1 MPHGIDASLND
12 YKPAVSVPAVAQLLD
27 YSGKTVVVTGASAGI
42 GAGIVRRF
50 HEAGANVVVHY
61 RSGAADAQA
70 LVTSLGSR
78 ALAVHG
84 DITVDA
90 DVEHL
95 MQSAVATFGGL
106 DVLVNNAALQPH
118 AAFLDLSGADF
129 DLVLQAN
136 AGGMFRCSQ
145 VAARHMSGKNGAIV
159 NISSISGVEPAFTSA
174 HYCSS
179 KAAVIMLTRVAALEL
194 GPLGVR
200 VNAVAPG
207 LIWRDGLDTNWPDGL
222 ARWMAHVP
230 LQRVGQDEDVADAC
244 LFLGSAAARWI
255 TGTTLTVDGG
265 VTTHPSY

>member
-1 MPHGIDASLND
+1 MAAQPASETQHHLNEQI
-12 YKPAVSVPAVAQLLD
+12 PAVSELLN

-50 HEAGANVVVHY
+50 HEAGANVVAHY
-61 RSGAADAQA
+61 RSDAAGAQSLTA
-70 LVTSLGSR
+70 TLGSR
-78 ALAVHG
+78 AVAVYG
-84 DITVDA
+84 DITIDA
-90 DVEHL
+90 DVERL
-95 MQSAVATFGGL
+95 MQSAVDSFGSL

-118 AAFLDLSGADF
+118 AAFLDLSGDDF
-129 DLVLQAN
+129 DLVMQAN
-136 AGGMFRCSQ
+136 VGGMFRCSK
-145 VAARHMSGKNGAIV
+145 VAAGHMSGKHGAIV
-159 NISSISGVEPAFTSA
+159 NISSISGLEPAFTSA

-207 LIWRDGLDTNWPDGL
+207 LIWRDGLDKNWPEGL
-222 ARWMAHVP
+222 ARWLAHVP
-230 LQRVGQDEDVADAC
+230 LGTVGRNEDVADAC
-244 LFLGSAAARWI
+244 LFLGSRAARWI